1 MSAPSRQGRKGTA
14 QKLAVGSARPDS
26 KARRVTVEMCRSLLG
41 RPDLSDTEA
50 ERILEHLYSFAD
62 VAVDA
67 FIEQQG
73 RPEEFVIAQGVPV
86 VANPNLTLTS
96 PAAA

>member
-1 MSAPSRQGRKGTA
+1 
-14 QKLAVGSARPDS
+14 
-26 KARRVTVEMCRSLLG
+26 MCRALLN

-73 RPEEFVIAQGVPV
+73 RPEAFAQADGVPV

-96 PAAA
+96 PVAA